1 MKTVSSQSMFVFV
14 LWLVFGLFTQAMAS
28 DPVINVNDILE
39 LSVFDHPEM
48 AATVRVDGQGMVTL
62 PLINRVKVQGLTVSD
77 ASSQIARRLAD
88 GYIVNPQVNI
98 FVKNFRDQKASILG
112 MVTKPGVYDISTK
125 TTLLELISM
134 AGGLAPEAGE
144 TATIKREGIRDAYGR
159 SQELSIDL
167 YKLIDKGDTSLNVP
181 IMEGDQVFVVKAGL
195 FYVTGEVKKPDSY
208 KYQDKLTVM
217 KAIAMAGGFTDTAS
231 KGSVRI
237 VRKIDNKE
245 DIISDVEMDQLV
257 KPEDVVVVPESFF

>member
-1 MKTVSSQSMFVFV
+1 MKVKSNRCIFIVV
-14 LWLVFGLFTQAMAS
+14 LLLCLGISAEVMAA
-28 DPVINVNDILE
+28 DPVININDILE

-62 PLINRVKVQGLTVSD
+62 PLINRVKVQGLTVSE
-77 ASSQIARRLAD
+77 ASSQIARMLAD

-112 MVTKPGVYDISTK
+112 MVTKPGVYDISAK

-134 AGGLAPEAGE
+134 AGGLSPEAGD
-144 TATIKREGIRDAYGR
+144 TATIKREGTKDTSGN
-159 SQELSIDL
+159 SQEMTIDL
-167 YKLIDKGDTSLNVP
+167 RRLVDKGDSALNIQ
-181 IMEGDQVFVVKAGL
+181 IMEGDKIFVIKAGL
-195 FYVTGEVKKPDSY
+195 FFVTGEVKKPDSY

-237 VRKIDNKE
+237 VRKVNGKE
-245 DIISDVEMDQLV
+245 EVVSGVDMDALV
-257 KPEDVVVVPESFF
+257 RPDDVVVVPESFF